1 MVFPGAAKAV
11 QGRCKT
17 RVLVRA
23 AALLVKDSI
32 VRKTTRCVPTARK
45 PDVLIAPMPGRP
57 ESDDRRATRLQ
68 GRWNPNEVWLD
79 GCTGSSTFT
88 HVELGL

>member
-23 AALLVKDSI
+23 AALLLKDSI
-32 VRKTTRCVPTARK
+32 VRKATRWVPTARK
-45 PDVLIAPMPGRP
+45 PDVLIAPMSRRP
-57 ESDDRRATRLQ
+57 ESDDRRATRLE
-68 GRWNPNEVWLD
+68 GD
-79 GCTGSSTFT
+79 GIQKRFG
-88 HVELGL
+88 